1 MPETAAALREQAHNL
16 RASAQRA
23 DSRDAYD
30 KGMRQADDLDEQARR
45 LEAEATKSK
54 PKAKRVDRR
63 RNAQLAKIH
72 IARQQL
78 GMDEDTYRAMLQRIA
93 GVTSAK
99 ALTPTGIGRVL
110 EHLRSIGFKDKNAP
124 RHGRRPNPHIS
135 REAQI
140 GKIEA
145 LLADAGRPWGYADA
159 IAKRVCQVD
168 AVAFCNGDQLQKIIA
183 ALAIDQRRREARS

>member
-1 MPETAAALREQAHNL
+1 MAETAAGLREQAHNL

-23 DSRDAYD
+23 DSLDAYD
-30 KGMRQADDLDEQARR
+30 KDMRQADDLDEQARR
-45 LEAEATKSK
+45 LEAAATKSK

-78 GMDEDTYRAMLQRIA
+78 GMDEETYRAMLQRIA

-110 EHLRSIGFKDKNAP
+110 EHLRSIGFKDKNA
-124 RHGRRPNPHIS
+124 RRPNPHIS

-159 IAKRVCQVD
+159 IAKRVCQID

-183 ALAIDQRRREARS
+183 ALAIDQRRRKAR